1 MKDLFQNKFMI
12 VLIVIALLL
21 VGTTSFM
28 SALGYTSYVRNA
40 IGIVLTP
47 IQKAVDNAFDGVDNI
62 FSSKKDFEA
71 LKKENENLKLELAK
85 KEEESS
91 KAMLALEENEN
102 LKKYLGIKDEHT
114 DFVFSDALV
123 TGRQSVNHT
132 EIYTINKGSHHKIE
146 PGMPV
151 INEFGLIGCVTEVG
165 LTWSKVSSIIEPKVS
180 IGVIIER
187 TGDMG
192 ISTGTFSSSE
202 KGMCVLSYLPE
213 KADIQVGDRIITS
226 SDSSKYPKGL
236 LLGTVDSISV
246 DPISREYSAYI
257 KPSVNLKEVEKVMI
271 ITEFENVYE

>member
-1 MKDLFQNKFMI
+1 MI

-21 VGTTSFM
+21 VGTTSFI

-47 IQKAVDNAFDGVDNI
+47 IQKAVDNTFDGIDNI

-71 LKKENENLKLELAK
+71 LKIENEKLKLELAE

-91 KAMLALEENEN
+91 KAILALEENEN

-114 DFVFSDALV
+114 DFVFTDASV
-123 TGRQSVNHT
+123 TGRQSNNHT
-132 EIYTINKGSHHKIE
+132 QIYTINRGSHHGIE

-165 LTWSKVSSIIEPKVS
+165 LTWSKVSSIIEPKIS

-187 TGDMG
+187 TGDVA

-202 KGMCVLSYLPE
+202 KGMCVLSYLSE
-213 KADIQVGDRIITS
+213 NANVQTGDRIITS
-226 SDSSKYPKGL
+226 PDSSKYPKGL
-236 LLGTVDSISV
+236 LLGTVDSTFV
-246 DPISREYSAYI
+246 DPISREYLAYI
-257 KPSVNLKEVEKVMI
+257 KPAVNLKEVDKVMI
-271 ITEFENVYE
+271 ITKFENVYE